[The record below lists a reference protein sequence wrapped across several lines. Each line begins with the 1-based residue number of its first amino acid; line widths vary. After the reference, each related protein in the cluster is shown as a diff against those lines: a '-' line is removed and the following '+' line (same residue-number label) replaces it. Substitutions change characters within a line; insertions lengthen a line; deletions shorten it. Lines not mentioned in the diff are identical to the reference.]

1 MSLDPALKISLSL
14 TIFEALVN
22 NLKRGEKKTEEIN
35 FACLFV
41 CFYCCKRK
49 KKKFTGERE
58 REKSCY
64 KLKRERE

>member
-41 CFYCCKRK
+41 CF
-49 KKKFTGERE
+49 
-58 REKSCY
+58 
-64 KLKRERE
+64 